1 MKIAD
6 FGVAT
11 QLEDENGK
19 RNDNIDNQM
28 AGTIC
33 YMAPEVI
40 NTNICDYKQDVWS
53 IGVILYQLLSGE
65 IPFKGKDSEQICC
78 AIVEDE
84 LAFNSQVW
92 STLSEECIDF
102 VAGMLMKDSKKRMS
116 MQEVLAHPWVTATDD
131 RV

>member
-11 QLEDENGK
+11 QLVDDNGK

-40 NTNICDYKQDVWS
+40 DTNICDYK
-53 IGVILYQLLSGE
+53 
-65 IPFKGKDSEQICC
+65 
-78 AIVEDE
+78 
-84 LAFNSQVW
+84 
-92 STLSEECIDF
+92 
-102 VAGMLMKDSKKRMS
+102 
-116 MQEVLAHPWVTATDD
+116 
-131 RV
+131 